1 MSPILVRPVREQL
14 EHDRIIRLLQ
24 TRNRRRFEVAINPGN
39 EQNAVVG
46 SGASAMY
53 PDLVL
58 MSTERSRRLQGIIE
72 VETSESV
79 NHLEAMAQWARLA
92 RLRAPLHLYVPAGS
106 VDSAKR
112 FCVDNQITVAEI
124 WTYHTIGDQ
133 VRFTL
138 VHRAPENTRAA
149 SRARRSRPPAP
160 SRARKAVSRG
170 AKSGT
175 SRPKKVAKTARPARR
190 K

>member
-1 MSPILVRPVREQL
+1 MS
-14 EHDRIIRLLQ
+14 
-24 TRNRRRFEVAINPGN
+24 RNRRRYEVAINPGN

-58 MSTERSRRLQGIIE
+58 MSTERGRRLQGIVE

-79 NHLEAMAQWARLA
+79 NHLEAMAQWARLS
-92 RLRAPLHLYVPAGS
+92 RLRAPFHLYVPAGS
-106 VDSAKR
+106 VDSARR
-112 FCVDNQITVAEI
+112 FCVENQISVAEI

-133 VRFTL
+133 VRFTM
-138 VHRAPENTRAA
+138 VHRAPAESRAA
-149 SRARRSRPPAP
+149 SRAQRSRQPAP
-160 SRARKAVSRG
+160 ARGRKVIARSAKAGPARS
-170 AKSGT
+170 
-175 SRPKKVAKTARPARR
+175 KKVAKPARPARR